1 MIRGVSALNDRQ
13 SESAYAG
20 SVFFAYVLWCQNES
34 ELRSFS
40 RVLKKI
46 FCFFSHNNCE
56 DM

>member
-40 RVLKKI
+40 RVLKKYSV
-46 FCFFSHNNCE
+46 FFSHNNCE